1 MKTRRPTP
9 ALALGAA
16 LALALPAAAQNRNR
30 APISVRDRVYVVRTG
45 DSLPRVASTLQ
56 VPVRELAAINS
67 LRPPYPLAVG
77 RRLRL
82 PEGVPQEVLRTL
94 PTREEVSTNAE
105 GGSHRPGI
113 VTLVRG
119 RDGAELTTNFNAGG
133 AALRARVERWMQARN
148 GSVHMVHPRL
158 VQVFP
163 TISNRFGGR
172 RITVVSGYRPH
183 RGGRDEPRN
192 RHALGYA
199 VDLRVEGVPLRTV
212 WDFCRSLPN
221 LGCGLST
228 RGNFVHVDV
237 RTEAVSWTV
246 GARGEPVPPE
256 DDLREVT
263 EDARPAE

>member
-1 MKTRRPTP
+1 MTPRRITQ
-9 ALALGAA
+9 ALALGTS
-16 LALALPAAAQNRNR
+16 LAFAPALPAQPRNR
-30 APISVRDRVYVVRTG
+30 APIAARDRVYVVRTG
-45 DSLPRVASTLQ
+45 DSLPRVASRLQ
-56 VPVRELAAINS
+56 VPVRELAALNS

-82 PEGVPQEVLRTL
+82 PEGVPQEVLRAL
-94 PTREEVSTNAE
+94 PTREEVTTNAE
-105 GGSHRPGI
+105 GGSHRPGM

-119 RDGAELTTNFNAGG
+119 RDGAELTTNFNASGP
-133 AALRARVERWMQARN
+133 ALRARIERWMQARN

-212 WDFCRSLPN
+212 WEFCRSIN
-221 LGCGLST
+221 NVGCGLST
-228 RGNFVHVDV
+228 RGNFVHIDV
-237 RTEAVSWTV
+237 RTEALSWAV
-246 GARGEPVPPE
+246 GARGEPTPPE

-263 EDARPAE
+263 EDARAPD

>member
-1 MKTRRPTP
+1 MTP
-9 ALALGAA
+9 RWLTLVLSLGAA
-16 LALALPAAAQNRNR
+16 SLTTSASAQPRSR
-30 APISVRDRVYVVRTG
+30 APLSARDRVYVVRTG
-45 DSLPRVASTLQ
+45 DSLPRVASRLQ
-56 VPVRELAAINS
+56 VPVRELAALNS

-94 PTREEVSTNAE
+94 PTREEVSTDAE
-105 GGSHRPGI
+105 GGAHRPGR
-113 VTLVRG
+113 VTLVRA

-133 AALRARVERWMQARN
+133 AALRTRVERWLQSRVGAT
-148 GSVHMVHPRL
+148 HLIHPRL

-172 RITVVSGYRPH
+172 RITVLSGYRPH

-199 VDLRVEGVPLRTV
+199 VDLRVEGVALRTV
-212 WDFCRSLPN
+212 WEFCRSIADV
-221 LGCGLST
+221 GCGLST
-228 RGNFVHVDV
+228 RGNFVHIDV
-237 RTEAVSWTV
+237 RTEAASWTV

-263 EDARPAE
+263 EDSRAAE